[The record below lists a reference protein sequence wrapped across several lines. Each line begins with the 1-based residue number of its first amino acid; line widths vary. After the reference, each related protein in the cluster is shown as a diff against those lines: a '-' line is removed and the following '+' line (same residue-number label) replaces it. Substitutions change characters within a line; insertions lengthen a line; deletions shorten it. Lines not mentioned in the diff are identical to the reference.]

1 MCVGYIQQKQ
11 PRPGHGSQA
20 AESQSTGQA
29 LVIVVIIGQI
39 SSKIPKKMWKNME
52 KHGKTS
58 DSECWNVKFHEISR
72 IWMFYT
78 VFFSPELKRILDG

>member
-39 SSKIPKKMWKNME
+39 SSKIPKKCGKTWKNME
-52 KHGKTS
+52 KHQ
-58 DSECWNVKFHEISR
+58 
-72 IWMFYT
+72 
-78 VFFSPELKRILDG
+78 ILSVGM

>member
-52 KHGKTS
+52 KHQILS
-58 DSECWNVKFHEISR
+58 DG
-72 IWMFYT
+72 M
-78 VFFSPELKRILDG
+78 